1 MILYGTPLFIY
12 GISFLLFRGSG
23 DAGSVSGMTGR
34 RKTAKM
40 VTDGLLTSVPVFQD
54 RDFLENHR
62 VGEGRSPG

>member
-1 MILYGTPLFIY
+1 MQD
-12 GISFLLFRGSG
+12 RC
-23 DAGSVSGMTGR
+23 SGMTGR